1 MPKLYKLEYGDL
13 FQNEAR
19 ALSHAHIF
27 GVPRVIK
34 YIEGARTTDD
44 ICLILEYVWLALQ
57 KLCSLHNWPVPTCT
71 GHKVLLS
78 CRLVRGKTLST
89 HMCSRPAHAQPG
101 WEQQTLGVAVQLL
114 DVSGLIAHI
123 VCCTFAAVMMNSHLL
138 LNVQTL
144 EHLHMKANVC
154 HLDLTITNVMLQ
166 DDRSNGWD
174 VLRLID
180 FGFAQVFNEGNL
192 VSPQSMLQGF
202 RSKHLPAL
210 FLLLLQQCRP
220 MSLQTKSI
228 MAMHCIAQQH
238 ISKCN

>member
-57 KLCSLHNWPVPTCT
+57 KLCSLHIWPVPTCI

-123 VCCTFAAVMMNSHLL
+123 VCCTFAAVMMNSRLL

-144 EHLHMKANVC
+144 KHLHTKANER
-154 HLDLTITNVMLQ
+154 LGNVLIVVLC
-166 DDRSNGWD
+166 RSCEGHACDWGS
-174 VLRLID
+174 RLWSVYW
-180 FGFAQVFNEGNL
+180 Q
-192 VSPQSMLQGF
+192 
-202 RSKHLPAL
+202 
-210 FLLLLQQCRP
+210 LLQC
-220 MSLQTKSI
+220 I
-228 MAMHCIAQQH
+228 MLA
-238 ISKCN
+238 